1 MHLSAPGMA
10 DLLTFASLW
19 ALVLGTFVGMIIGAI
34 PGMGTMIAIVLLLP
48 LTYYMDPLPSILLL
62 LSAYQSSEYG
72 GSISA
77 IILGIPGVPASAAT
91 VLDGNT
97 LARTKSPGKAL
108 GYSLFACL
116 FGGLVGGLALIF
128 LSVPLTKF
136 ALRISDPE
144 VFLLCLIGLTAVS
157 LLTTNNKLNSMISV
171 LLGLIASTVG
181 LDLLTGRGRFVFGRT
196 ELMDGLNII
205 ALVVGLY
212 AFPELFSMISD
223 GVKKRRDFDA
233 RNLKTYLRPRE
244 VAMVFKPMAIG
255 SVIGAVVGMIPGLG
269 ANIASWVSYAAAKKT
284 SRHPETFGTGNPEGI
299 AAPEAANNASVGGG
313 LVPLLSL
320 GIPGTPA
327 AAVVMG
333 AFIIHGIQPGPHV
346 LSSDPGLVFGIF
358 YGFLATAVIMYVVGL
373 LVSSLFT
380 RVLVVPSAT
389 LVPIILLLSI
399 VGVYASRQV
408 FFDLWISL
416 AIGVAV
422 FVLVKLEFS
431 PAAIIVAFVLGPIM
445 ETSLRR
451 TLVLSHGSYSVFFTR
466 SYSIVLLLV
475 LAGIVAA
482 GIWSLLAT
490 RRSGR
495 EALPSTPPAP

>member
-1 MHLSAPGMA
+1 
-10 DLLTFASLW
+10 
-19 ALVLGTFVGMIIGAI
+19 
-34 PGMGTMIAIVLLLP
+34 
-48 LTYYMDPLPSILLL
+48 
-62 LSAYQSSEYG
+62 
-72 GSISA
+72 
-77 IILGIPGVPASAAT
+77 
-91 VLDGNT
+91 
-97 LARTKSPGKAL
+97 
-108 GYSLFACL
+108 
-116 FGGLVGGLALIF
+116 
-128 LSVPLTKF
+128 
-136 ALRISDPE
+136 
-144 VFLLCLIGLTAVS
+144 
-157 LLTTNNKLNSMISV
+157 
-171 LLGLIASTVG
+171 
-181 LDLLTGRGRFVFGRT
+181 
-196 ELMDGLNII
+196 
-205 ALVVGLY
+205 
-212 AFPELFSMISD
+212 
-223 GVKKRRDFDA
+223 
-233 RNLKTYLRPRE
+233 
-244 VAMVFKPMAIG
+244 
-255 SVIGAVVGMIPGLG
+255 
-269 ANIASWVSYAAAKKT
+269 
-284 SRHPETFGTGNPEGI
+284 
-299 AAPEAANNASVGGG
+299 
-313 LVPLLSL
+313 
-320 GIPGTPA
+320 
-327 AAVVMG
+327 MG